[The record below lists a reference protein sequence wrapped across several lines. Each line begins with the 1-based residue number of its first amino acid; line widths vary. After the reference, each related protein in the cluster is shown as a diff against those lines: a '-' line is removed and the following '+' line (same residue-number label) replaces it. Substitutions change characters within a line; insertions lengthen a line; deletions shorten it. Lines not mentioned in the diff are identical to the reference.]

1 MELEGKVAMVTG
13 GLGGIGRVISK
24 GLLENG
30 AKVVIVDVAGNTE
43 SLFYDSDRDVII
55 VRSDISVP
63 GEVEDAVCRIM
74 ERHSVVDIL
83 VNAAGVQG
91 PIEPFAGIDMDRWT
105 SAIAVNL
112 LGTIRCCRAVL
123 PHMTARKRG
132 KIINFA
138 GGGANSSRPNFSA
151 YAVSKAGVV
160 RFTEVL
166 ADELK
171 GANIQVNAVAPGVI
185 NTRMIAEILDAG
197 KDKAGGDF
205 DQVQSRM
212 KKGFDSP
219 EAVADLVCFLAST
232 GSDWLTGRVISAVWD
247 PWREWKAAGI
257 GALDR
262 DMYTLR
268 RIDGKNFSRIGSLK

>member
-1 MELEGKVAMVTG
+1 MELQDKVAMVTG

-24 GLLENG
+24 RLLENG
-30 AKVVIVDVAGNTE
+30 AKVVIVDVAGNMD
-43 SLFYDSDRDVII
+43 SLFHDSGGDVTI

-63 GEVEDAVCRIM
+63 REAEHAVRRII
-74 ERHSVVDIL
+74 ERNSVVDIL

-91 PIEPFAGIDMDRWT
+91 PIGPFAGVDMDRWT

-132 KIINFA
+132 KIVNFA
-138 GGGANSSRPNFSA
+138 GGGAHSSRPNFSA

-171 GANIQVNAVAPGVI
+171 GMNIQVNAVAPGII
-185 NTRMIAEILDAG
+185 NTRMITEILNAG
-197 KDKAGGDF
+197 KDRGGGDF

-219 EAVADLVCFLAST
+219 EAVADLVCFLASA

-247 PWREWKAAGI
+247 PWREWKAAGT
-257 GALDR
+257 GALDG

-268 RIDGKNFSRIGSLK
+268 RIDGRNFITK

>member
-1 MELEGKVAMVTG
+1 MDLKGKVAIVTG
-13 GLGGIGRVISK
+13 GVGGIGRVVSTRLA
-24 GLLENG
+24 GEG
-30 AKVVIVDVAGNTE
+30 AKVVIVDVTRETE
-43 SLFYDSDRDVII
+43 LASLVQYGSVALIQADV
-55 VRSDISVP
+55 STP
-63 GEVEDAVCRIM
+63 GGAEDALRRVI
-74 ERHSVVDIL
+74 ERHSSVDIL
-83 VNAAGVQG
+83 VNAAGIQG
-91 PIEPFAGIDMDRWT
+91 PIGPFADADMDLWV
-105 SAIAVNL
+105 SAIEVNL
-112 LGTIRCCRAVL
+112 LGTVRCCRAAL
-123 PHMTARKRG
+123 PYMMSKERG

-262 DMYTLR
+262 DLYTLR
-268 RIDGKNFSRIGSLK
+268 RIDGRNFKKK